1 MKVMHKG
8 CGTKPVYSSAAN
20 YGTVFKFVRVFPEL
34 IGITLKA

>member
-8 CGTKPVYSSAAN
+8 CGTEPVYSLAEN
-20 YGTVFKFVRVFPEL
+20 YGTVFKFLRVFPEL